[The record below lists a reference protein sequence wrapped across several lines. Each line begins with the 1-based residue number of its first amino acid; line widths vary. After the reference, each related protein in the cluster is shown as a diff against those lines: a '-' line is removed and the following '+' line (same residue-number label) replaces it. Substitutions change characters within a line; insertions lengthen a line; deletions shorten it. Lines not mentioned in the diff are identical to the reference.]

1 VRVTDSLY
9 AQRYRLV
16 EALPPGRA
24 LAVHRALDSQG
35 RSVRI
40 TVVRPY
46 DAEAFERQMG
56 AVTAARHL
64 DLPAIFDV
72 GRDGLDSF
80 VVTEDVEG
88 TDALALVARG
98 APPVSVASMT
108 GAQAAA
114 GLAALHA
121 QRVVH
126 GGIGPAQV
134 VQTADGTVKLTGAG
148 LAMGYPQP
156 DLRPGAPAAGAQYL
170 SPEEAQGKAAE
181 PASDVYRLGL
191 VLYLMLTGTHVFD
204 GPDARTV
211 AQEHIDG
218 VVQPP
223 QLRNPEVPPAIAQV
237 VLRTLDKDPMRRGT
251 AAQLQADLS
260 SILGSAQV
268 ETAPPPQKPKNRG
281 WIWALAVLV
290 IVAVAVLAALWAGGV
305 FKSTPAAADVT
316 VPNVV
321 GMTQSGATNTLLV
334 AKLAVG
340 KITEVQTTN
349 APAGSVVSQDPAA
362 SVQVPEGSKV
372 ALTVVSGASP
382 SPTPSTAPVPGVV
395 GGSQATAQTALIG
408 AGFVVV
414 VNRESS
420 SSVPSG
426 DVISQS
432 PSGGVVAAAGST
444 VTIVVSTGTPT
455 ATPTV
460 SSSP

>member
-1 VRVTDSLY
+1 MTEPLF

-24 LAVHRALDSQG
+24 LSVHRALDSQD
-35 RSVRI
+35 RTVRI

-46 DAEAFERQMG
+46 DADAFERQMG
-56 AVTAARHL
+56 AVAAARHL
-64 DLPAIFDV
+64 DLPAVFDV
-72 GRDGLDSF
+72 GRDGLDCY
-80 VVTEDVEG
+80 VVTEDVDG
-88 TDALALVARG
+88 TDALALIARG
-98 APPVSVASMT
+98 APPVSVASMI

-121 QRVVH
+121 RGVVH
-126 GGIGPAQV
+126 GGIGPAEV
-134 VQTADGTVKLTGAG
+134 VQTAGGSVKLTGAG
-148 LAMGYPQP
+148 FAGGYPQT
-156 DLRPGAPAAGAQYL
+156 DLRPGAPAARAQYL

-191 VLYLMLTGTHVFD
+191 VLYLMLTGTPVFD

-237 VLRTLDKDPMRRGT
+237 VLRTLDKDPMRRGS

-281 WIWALAVLV
+281 WIWALGVLV
-290 IVAVAVLAALWAGGV
+290 IVAVAALWAGGV
-305 FKSTPAAADVT
+305 FNSNTPAKADVK
-316 VPNVV
+316 VPSVV

-340 KITEVQTTN
+340 KVTEVQTTS
-349 APAGSVVSQDPAA
+349 APTGSVVSQDPAA
-362 SVQVPEGSKV
+362 AVSVPEGTKV
-372 ALTVVSGASP
+372 ALTVAASVSP
-382 SPTPSTAPVPGVV
+382 SPTASTVPVPGVV
-395 GGSQATAQTALIG
+395 GQSQATAQTQLIG

-414 VNRESS
+414 VSQESS
-420 SSVPSG
+420 TSVPSG

-432 PSGGVVAAAGST
+432 PSGGVVAATGAT
-444 VTIVVSTGTPT
+444 VQIVVSTGAPT
-455 ATPTV
+455 ASPTA
-460 SSSP
+460 SASP

>member
-1 VRVTDSLY
+1 MTDSLY

-40 TVVRPY
+40 TVVRPN

-56 AVTAARHL
+56 SVAAARHL

-72 GRDGLDSF
+72 GRNGLDSF

-88 TDALALVARG
+88 TDALALVAQG
-98 APPVSVASMT
+98 APPVSVASMI

-126 GGIGPAQV
+126 GGIGPGQV
-134 VQTADGTVKLTGAG
+134 VQAADGTVKLTGAG
-148 LAMGYPQP
+148 LAAGYPQP

-170 SPEEAQGKAAE
+170 SPEEARGKPAE

-191 VLYLMLTGTHVFD
+191 VVYLMLTGSHVFD

-223 QLRNPEVPPAIAQV
+223 QLRNPDVPPAIAQV

-260 SILGSAQV
+260 SILGSAQI
-268 ETAPPPQKPKNRG
+268 ETVPPPEKPKNRG
-281 WIWALAVLV
+281 WIWALGVLV
-290 IVAVAVLAALWAGGV
+290 IVAIAVLAALWAGGV
-305 FKSTPAAADVT
+305 FKSDTPAKADVT

-321 GMTQSGATNTLLV
+321 GMTQSGATTTLLV

-340 KITEVQTTN
+340 KVTEVQTTN
-349 APAGSVVSQDPAA
+349 APGGTVVTQDPAA
-362 SVQVPEGSKV
+362 NTKAAEGTKV
-372 ALTVVSGASP
+372 ALTVVATSSP
-382 SPTPSTAPVPGVV
+382 SPTASTLPVPGVV
-395 GGSQATAQTALIG
+395 GESQATAQTQLIG
-408 AGFVVV
+408 AGVVV
-414 VNRESS
+414 GVSRESS
-420 SSVPSG
+420 TSVPSG

-432 PSGGVVAAAGST
+432 PSGGVVAAAGAT
-444 VTIVVSTGTPT
+444 VTIVVSTGAPT
-455 ATPTV
+455 ASPAASATP
-460 SSSP
+460 

>member
-1 VRVTDSLY
+1 VTDSLY

-35 RSVRI
+35 RTVRI
-40 TVVRPY
+40 TVVRPH
-46 DAEAFERQMG
+46 DADAFQRQMG
-56 AVTAARHL
+56 AVAAARHL
-64 DLPAIFDV
+64 DLPAVFDV
-72 GRDGLDSF
+72 GRDGSDCY

-88 TDALALVARG
+88 TDALARVARG
-98 APPVSVASMT
+98 ALPVSDASMI

-121 QRVVH
+121 QGVVH
-126 GGIGPAQV
+126 AGIGPEQV
-134 VQTADGTVKLTGAG
+134 VRTSDGTVKLTGAG
-148 LAMGYPQP
+148 MAGGYPQT
-156 DLRPGAPAAGAQYL
+156 DLRPGAPSAGAQYL
-170 SPEEAQGKAAE
+170 SPEEAQGKTAE

-191 VLYLMLTGTHVFD
+191 VLYLMLTGTTVFD

-237 VLRTLDKDPMRRGT
+237 VLRTLDKDPMRRGS

-260 SILGSAQV
+260 SILGSAV
-268 ETAPPPQKPKNRG
+268 VDTAPPPQKPKNRG
-281 WIWALAVLV
+281 WIWALGVLV
-290 IVAVAVLAALWAGGV
+290 IVAIAVLAALWAGGV
-305 FKSTPAAADVT
+305 FKSETPAAADVT

-334 AKLAVG
+334 AKLGVG
-340 KITEVQTTN
+340 QVTEVQTVN
-349 APAGSVVSQDPAA
+349 APGGSVVTQDPAA
-362 SVQVPEGSKV
+362 STKVPEGTKV
-372 ALTVVSGASP
+372 ALTVVATASP
-382 SPTPSTAPVPGVV
+382 SPTASTLPVPGVV
-395 GGSQATAQTALIG
+395 GQSQATAQTQLIG

-414 VNRESS
+414 VSRESS
-420 SSVPSG
+420 TSVPSG

-432 PSGGVVAAAGST
+432 PSGGVIAASGAT
-444 VTIVVSTGTPT
+444 VTLVVSTGAPT
-455 ATPTV
+455 ASPTASATP
-460 SSSP
+460 

>member
-1 VRVTDSLY
+1 MTDSLY

-24 LAVHRALDSQG
+24 LAVHRALDLQG
-35 RSVRI
+35 RAVRI
-40 TVVRPY
+40 TVLRPY
-46 DAEAFERQMG
+46 DADAFQRQMG
-56 AVTAARHL
+56 AVAAARHL
-64 DLPAIFDV
+64 DLPAVFDV
-72 GRDGLDSF
+72 GRDGSDCY

-98 APPVSVASMT
+98 APPVSDASMI

-121 QRVVH
+121 QGVVH

-148 LAMGYPQP
+148 LAGGYPQT

-170 SPEEAQGKAAE
+170 SPEEAQGKVAE

-191 VLYLMLTGTHVFD
+191 VLYLMLTGTHAFD

-223 QLRNPEVPPAIAQV
+223 QLRNPDVPPAIAQV
-237 VLRTLDKDPMRRGT
+237 VLRTLDKDPMRRGS

-268 ETAPPPQKPKNRG
+268 DTAPPPEKPKNRG
-281 WIWALAVLV
+281 WIWALGVLV
-290 IVAVAVLAALWAGGV
+290 IVAIAVLAALWAGGV
-305 FKSTPAAADVT
+305 FKSDTPAKADVT

-321 GMTQSGATNTLLV
+321 GLTQSGATNTLLV

-340 KITEVQTTN
+340 KITEVQTVN
-349 APAGSVVSQDPAA
+349 APGGSVVSQDPAA
-362 SVQVPEGSKV
+362 STKVPEDTKV
-372 ALTVVSGASP
+372 ALTVVATSSP
-382 SPTPSTAPVPGVV
+382 SPTASTLPVPGVV
-395 GGSQATAQTALIG
+395 GESQATAQTQLIG

-414 VNRESS
+414 ISRESS
-420 SSVPSG
+420 TSVPSG

-432 PSGGVVAAAGST
+432 PSGGVVAASGAT
-444 VTIVVSTGTPT
+444 VTLVVSSGAPT
-455 ATPTV
+455 ASPAASATP
-460 SSSP
+460 

>member
-1 VRVTDSLY
+1 
-9 AQRYRLV
+9 
-16 EALPPGRA
+16 
-24 LAVHRALDSQG
+24 
-35 RSVRI
+35 
-40 TVVRPY
+40 VRPY
-46 DAEAFERQMG
+46 DPDAFERQMG
-56 AVTAARHL
+56 AVAAVRHL
-64 DLPAIFDV
+64 DLPAIFDI

-98 APPVSVASMT
+98 APPVGVASMI

-121 QRVVH
+121 QRIVH
-126 GGIGPAQV
+126 RGIGPEHV
-134 VQTADGTVKLTGAG
+134 VQTGDGTVKLTGAG
-148 LAMGYPQP
+148 MAAGYPQP

-268 ETAPPPQKPKNRG
+268 ETAPPPEKPKNRG
-281 WIWALAVLV
+281 WIWAVGVLV
-290 IVAVAVLAALWAGGV
+290 VVAIAALAALWAAGV
-305 FKSTPAAADVT
+305 FKSTPATADVK
-316 VPNVV
+316 VPDVV
-321 GMTQSGATNTLLV
+321 GMTQSGATNALLV

-340 KITEVQTTN
+340 KVTEVQTTSS
-349 APAGSVVSQDPAA
+349 PAGSVVSQDPAA
-362 SVQVPEGSKV
+362 ASTVPEGTKV
-372 ALTVVSGASP
+372 ALTVVAGGTSP
-382 SPTPSTAPVPGVV
+382 SPTASTAPVPGVV
-395 GGSQATAQTALIG
+395 GESQASAQTQLIG
-408 AGFVVV
+408 AGFVVEV
-414 VNRESS
+414 SRESS

-426 DVISQS
+426 DVVSQS
-432 PSGGVVAAAGST
+432 PSGGVIASAGST

-455 ATPTV
+455 PTA
-460 SSSP
+460 SASP